1 MRTYLNI
8 QPLSNSKIG
17 EYLRIRREAKGWSQ
31 DELSEKIGITQQYI
45 SEIELGKRNFANDL
59 ILHIALALDTVPS
72 EIWLQFEREALPD
85 VRKKLKEMNG
95 KE

>member
-1 MRTYLNI
+1 MKTYLNL

-17 EYLRIRREAKGWSQ
+17 EYIRIRREAKGWSQ
-31 DELSEKIGITQQYI
+31 DKLSKETGITQQYI

-72 EIWLQFEREALPD
+72 EIWLQFEREALPEA
-85 VRKKLKEMNG
+85 RIKWKEM
-95 KE
+95 KDQE